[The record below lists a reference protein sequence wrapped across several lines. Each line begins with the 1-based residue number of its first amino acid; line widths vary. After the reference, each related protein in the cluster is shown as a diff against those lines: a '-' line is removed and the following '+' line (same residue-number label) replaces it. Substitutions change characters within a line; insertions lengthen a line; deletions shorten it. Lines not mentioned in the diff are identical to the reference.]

1 LSKPAR
7 LLWFFAIYGA
17 SVVGVAGVAF
27 LLKAVLRP

>member
-7 LLWFFAIYGA
+7 LLWFVTIYGA
-17 SVVGVAGVAF
+17 SVVCVAGVAF